1 MQPLQIKPQIEL
13 LGEEVRIVNSKV
25 GTKTIGC
32 CTSWITKTIV
42 EQLGAQKVIG
52 DFISFFVISQGFQGQ
67 NPKYKRSNVKGVG

>member
-1 MQPLQIKPQIEL
+1 VEIILVTKVEQSKMQPLQIKPQIEL

-42 EQLGAQKVIG
+42 EQLGA
-52 DFISFFVISQGFQGQ
+52 
-67 NPKYKRSNVKGVG
+67 